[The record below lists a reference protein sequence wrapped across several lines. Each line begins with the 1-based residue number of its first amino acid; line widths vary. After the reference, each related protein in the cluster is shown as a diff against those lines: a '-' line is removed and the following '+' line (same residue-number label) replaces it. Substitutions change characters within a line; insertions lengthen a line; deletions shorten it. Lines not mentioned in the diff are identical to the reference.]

1 MKGWVRDVRHLFRL
15 ALQHGNYAVSDWHG
29 WSIPGALRG
38 IISDSLKMR
47 CAGVHNV
54 FLPLVFLHSSAE
66 RQCQTAKKGSTCM
79 SG

>member
-38 IISDSLKMR
+38 NHIRLSENEVCR
-47 CAGVHNV
+47 CAQCVLATGV
-54 FLPLVFLHSSAE
+54 P
-66 RQCQTAKKGSTCM
+66 T
-79 SG
+79 